1 MLHYD
6 RRYQELGLFFF
17 VGYGTIGA
25 QISGAEAKTAAS
37 DSRQN
42 KNAVFRKEKITISL
56 YQFIASEYE
65 LPALLS
71 PKLHYPDGRDK
82 KFESLDDLGDLEIV
96 QEMIGYLFVDI
107 TAYTKLKNIYR
118 LNLDYTPERGQ
129 RLYEYLKQNCQPGQ
143 RCEVWTIDM
152 AAQKKE
158 DIQEQLVHLQ
168 RACVTADALTMELV
182 AQECD
187 HQKFEAGDYPR
198 MLIIQ

>member
-1 MLHYD
+1 MWSLAYD
-6 RRYQELGLFFF
+6 K
-17 VGYGTIGA
+17 IKIA
-25 QISGAEAKTAAS
+25 I
-37 DSRQN
+37 
-42 KNAVFRKEKITISL
+42 FREEKITISL

-107 TAYTKLKNIYR
+107 TAYTKLKLVYR

-129 RLYEYLKQNCQPGQ
+129 RLYEYLKQNCKPGQ

-168 RACVTADALTMELV
+168 RTYVTVDELTMDVV
-182 AQECD
+182 AKECD
-187 HQKFEAGDYPR
+187 NGALEKEDYPR